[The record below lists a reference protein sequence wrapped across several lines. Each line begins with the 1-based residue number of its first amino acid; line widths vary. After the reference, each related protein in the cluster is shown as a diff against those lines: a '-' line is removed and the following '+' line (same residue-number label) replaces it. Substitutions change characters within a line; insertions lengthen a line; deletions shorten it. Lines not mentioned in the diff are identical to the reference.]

1 MKYLK
6 VISIVITLVIIM
18 GFAKL
23 VKVDAASNSGTTTVN
38 LNIRKGPS
46 TKYKVIT
53 TMKKGTQ
60 VKILSSKNGWYKV
73 QYKKITGWSS
83 GKYIK
88 KSKTYSTPSPRRT
101 LNVKNT
107 LRVRAYAYSGG
118 GHTAL
123 GTRAR
128 YGVIAVDPRVIPYRS
143 KVYIKELGGVFVAE
157 DCGGG
162 IKGNTIDIYMN
173 SESKCRRWGRR
184 TINIEIIN

>member
-73 QYKKITGWSS
+73 RYKKITG
-83 GKYIK
+83 
-88 KSKTYSTPSPRRT
+88 
-101 LNVKNT
+101 
-107 LRVRAYAYSGG
+107 
-118 GHTAL
+118 
-123 GTRAR
+123 
-128 YGVIAVDPRVIPYRS
+128 
-143 KVYIKELGGVFVAE
+143 
-157 DCGGG
+157 
-162 IKGNTIDIYMN
+162 
-173 SESKCRRWGRR
+173 
-184 TINIEIIN
+184 